1 MNSKIKRIT
10 KHKNDLESEN
20 NSIKSQLAERD
31 KELEKLKSEQTA
43 ENSTKLEKIQENE
56 NLCTFRFLVILEVY
70 VL

>member
-20 NSIKSQLAERD
+20 SNIKSQLAERD
-31 KELEKLKSEQTA
+31 KELEKLKAEKTA
-43 ENSTKLEKIQENE
+43 ENSNKLNKIQENE
-56 NLCTFRFLVILEVY
+56 NLCMFRILAILEVY